1 MGGCGMGG
9 CGMGGCGM
17 GGCGVGGWGICTG
30 SGGGEAVSAGRNRAG
45 HGVRGHSRTSPPP
58 LIPIIVAHVY
68 SPDTR
73 RHAFQ
78 HRCQAW
84 PRLGLRVLPPCAC
97 DPKRTQYCRRACAL
111 VYFTG
116 LS

>member
-1 MGGCGMGG
+1 M
-9 CGMGGCGM
+9 
-17 GGCGVGGWGICTG
+17 GVGWVGVGWGVG
-30 SGGGEAVSAGRNRAG
+30 AYAQGVGGGEAVSAGRNRAG
-45 HGVRGHSRTSPPP
+45 HGVRGHSRTSPP